1 LEHIARTPKQIGNAI
16 RFQRRKLE
24 LKQSEVGEKTNLRQ
38 ATISMVE
45 AGDPGTQLRTLC
57 DVLAALDL
65 ELVVRLRTKSS
76 KASIEEIF

>member
-1 LEHIARTPKQIGNAI
+1 MEHIARTPKQIGDAI
-16 RFQRRKLE
+16 RFQRRKLG
-24 LKQSEVGEKTNLRQ
+24 LKQSEVGEKTKLRQ

-65 ELVVRLRTKSS
+65 ELVARFENKIIKR
-76 KASIEEIF
+76 FN